1 MKSVI
6 RGRLQVTGTVVVID
20 QDRMNKAL
28 AEKKINMPIGLTR
41 EQKRQFILEA
51 SKRDAD
57 NSSK

>member
-6 RGRLQVTGTVVVID
+6 RGRLQVAGTVVVID

>member
-6 RGRLQVTGTVVVID
+6 RGRLQIAGTVVVID

>member
-6 RGRLQVTGTVVVID
+6 RGRLQVAGTVIVID